1 MRRTRSVVSVALTA
15 LVLAGCGGGGSPDG
29 SKDSATPSAD
39 AAPGPEGPSVL
50 LSVPSAYDP
59 EQGWQQTLDWMP
71 EDYSA
76 QPLVAVGTRT
86 DTVAYVDT
94 TEDGYVVQVR
104 DASTGT
110 VRFTSR
116 PWEPPAPMEGGGL
129 LSHSVQLPSVAT
141 AVQDGREYVV
151 LWAHGETGGDA
162 LNKGKQSVRLLVF
175 PADASGSAVAP
186 ARQIDIPVEVPALG
200 EDYIQVAD
208 FGTGLEVHWES
219 ENTDKKAVAVDVTSG
234 TLDRC
239 ADACA
244 EGIGR
249 VGTDEGWVVSD
260 RSQGAVS
267 MPGTWD
273 LRDAAPPGAKYPDDT
288 GSNEFV
294 GVTGGRLLTRWQAE
308 SGSVMRSLTALHD
321 AATGKLETSI
331 VCDRPDGEKA
341 VASPDGRFVAVGTV
355 AFDLQ
360 QRSGHCLDAGEERKA
375 GVYIWSIAGGGTAY
389 GTLDDTRMDNEQTAE
404 VDLGTGTPRLLP
416 EGTLVPD
423 LTLKSTG
430 VFLSPSP
437 TDGLLISVLRTQ

>member
-1 MRRTRSVVSVALTA
+1 MSTTLAA
-15 LVLAGCGGGGSPDG
+15 LVLAGCGGGGSPDATDANKG
-29 SKDSATPSAD
+29 SASPSRGASPD
-39 AAPGPEGPSVL
+39 PEGPSEL
-50 LSVPSAYDP
+50 LTVPSAYDAKR
-59 EQGWQQTLDWMP
+59 GWQHTLDWMP
-71 EDYSA
+71 EDYEA
-76 QPLVAVGTRT
+76 QPLTAVGTRT

-104 DASTGT
+104 DASTGA

-116 PWEPPAPMEGGGL
+116 PWDPPAPTEADGL
-129 LSHSVQLPSVAT
+129 MSGPVLLPSVAT

-162 LNKGKQSVRLLVF
+162 LNKGKQSVRLQVF

-186 ARQIDIPVEVPALG
+186 AREIDIPVELSAFG
-200 EDYIQVAD
+200 EDRLRVAD

-219 ENTDKKAVAVDVTSG
+219 ENTDRNAVAVDVTSG

-249 VGTDEGWVVSD
+249 IGTDEGWVVSD

-267 MPGTWD
+267 MPGVWD
-273 LRDAAPPGAKYPDDT
+273 IRDAAPPGATYPDDT
-288 GSNEFV
+288 ASNEFV
-294 GVTGGRLLTRWQAE
+294 GVAGGHLLTRWQAE
-308 SGSVMRSLTALHD
+308 SGSVVQPLTALHD
-321 AATGKLETSI
+321 ATTGKLETSV

-341 VASPDGRFVAVGTV
+341 VASPDGRFVAAGTV

-360 QRSGHCLDAGEERKA
+360 RRSGHCLDAGAERKA
-375 GVYIWSIAGGGTAY
+375 SVYIWSIADGGTAY
-389 GTLDDTRMDNEQTAE
+389 GTLDDTRTDNEQTAE
-404 VDLGTGTPRLLP
+404 VDLSTGTPRLLP

-423 LTLKSTG
+423 LTLKTTG
-430 VFLSPSP
+430 VFLTPSP
-437 TDGLLISVLRTQ
+437 TYGLLISVLHTR